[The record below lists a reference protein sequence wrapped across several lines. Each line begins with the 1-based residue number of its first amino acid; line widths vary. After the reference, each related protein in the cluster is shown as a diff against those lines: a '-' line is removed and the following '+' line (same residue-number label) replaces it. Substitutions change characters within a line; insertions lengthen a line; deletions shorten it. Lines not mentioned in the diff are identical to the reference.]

1 LFETV
6 IFTVKFSRM
15 KLTKITL
22 LLSLTGLIYV
32 NSGCNSQQK
41 DAVTLAFNLQKGK
54 TYDYSMDY
62 DMEQEVQ
69 GQEINTKLKGSY
81 DIGVTEDD
89 GKVKTLKVTYNRI
102 AMNVAMPGTNMEI
115 DSEKADTSNKGEIND
130 PGQLMNSMF
139 GALKGKSFFMK
150 VDKEGQVLEVTGLD
164 DIAQAMIGSMNIK
177 EEMKPMAQ
185 QAFAQQFNEQS
196 IKDMFSQ
203 SFNIF
208 PNKEIKV
215 GDTWEKSISGT
226 AAMPISMK
234 TTYTVKSIDGN
245 TVTLNSDSN
254 LDLGADSQMTG
265 NQTGTLKVNAKTGL
279 VEDASFEQ
287 KITGQMSMTTKGRIT
302 GKEK

>member
-1 LFETV
+1 
-6 IFTVKFSRM
+6 M

>member
-1 LFETV
+1 MFETV